1 MQPHTIRHFYNSLL
15 QFSHMLITTRV
26 QISLEKDRCLDRT
39 SDDHF
44 QWSVQVQ
51 IGLNKIELLNFILIR
66 GFH

>member
-1 MQPHTIRHFYNSLL
+1 
-15 QFSHMLITTRV
+15 MLITTRV
-26 QISLEKDRCLDRT
+26 QISLEKDRCLDRK